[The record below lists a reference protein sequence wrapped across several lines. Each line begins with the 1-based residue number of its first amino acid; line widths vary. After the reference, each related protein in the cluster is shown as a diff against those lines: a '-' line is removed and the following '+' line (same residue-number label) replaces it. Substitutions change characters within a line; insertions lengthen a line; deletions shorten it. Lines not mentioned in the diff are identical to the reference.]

1 MLPILTATILYN
13 LNKNLDDP
21 FTDSLLNIL
30 NMSQNLFS
38 SFFLCYADNLFF
50 KMFLGVQILSI
61 FVKVGTWNYLAFGF
75 ICSFLLKVLKPAGF
89 CGFLCR

>member
-21 FTDSLLNIL
+21 RTDSLLNIL
-30 NMSQNLFS
+30 NMSQILFS

-50 KMFLGVQILSI
+50 KRFLGAQILSI
-61 FVKVGTWNYLAFGF
+61 FIKVGT
-75 ICSFLLKVLKPAGF
+75 
-89 CGFLCR
+89 